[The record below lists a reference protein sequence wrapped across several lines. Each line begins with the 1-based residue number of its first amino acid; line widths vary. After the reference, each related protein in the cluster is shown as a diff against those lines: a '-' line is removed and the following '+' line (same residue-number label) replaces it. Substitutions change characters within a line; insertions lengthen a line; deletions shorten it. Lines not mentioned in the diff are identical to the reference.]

1 MAVKFFVD
9 MGREREAKEKGRR
22 GRKGSKDH
30 RLRRDRI
37 KWGGSLSKPAGAT
50 AEIRGSI
57 YTHWPVVAGTGH
69 QKNSRASRDLRS

>member
-30 RLRRDRI
+30 KLRRGDLSP
-37 KWGGSLSKPAGAT
+37 SLL
-50 AEIRGSI
+50 E
-57 YTHWPVVAGTGH
+57 
-69 QKNSRASRDLRS
+69 QLLRSEAPFIFTGQW